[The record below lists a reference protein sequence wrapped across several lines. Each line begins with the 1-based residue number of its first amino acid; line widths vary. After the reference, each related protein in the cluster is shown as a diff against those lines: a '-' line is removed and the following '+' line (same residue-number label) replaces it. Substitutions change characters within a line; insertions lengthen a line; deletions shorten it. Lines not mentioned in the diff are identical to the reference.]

1 MKKMSRLFDDFR
13 QYLTKMQQYEHVT
26 NLLYW
31 DMKTKAPKLGLA
43 AHIEAMTYFSAENFA
58 LSTADELGHM
68 LDKLAEPQEY
78 DALDDTWQ
86 FIVRRMKRD
95 FERNRRIPAE
105 VFEAFVRAQGESGTA
120 WEEAK
125 NASDFSIYAPHLRKM
140 IEMRREIT
148 GYTDPD
154 KEIYNAMLD
163 EFEEGMDSATIDRLF
178 DDLKR
183 ELIPLVRKIVSKN
196 QPEDLRFHVY
206 SDPDA
211 QKKVQWMLLDYI
223 GFRRDAGAV
232 DETEHPFTT
241 SFSSKD
247 VRVTNHYHEYD
258 PLSAIFSAI
267 HEGGHGIFDQN
278 VNPDYDKTVAGSC
291 GYMGIHESQSRFYEN
306 ILGRNKNFWIPIYEK
321 LGELLPQ
328 FREISLDD
336 FYREINHV
344 QNSYIRTEAD
354 ELTYC
359 FHIILRYEMEQAIF
373 RDQVPVEA
381 LPALWNQKMKDYLQ
395 IVPENDSQGIL
406 QDVHWSD
413 ASFGYFPSYLL
424 GSIYDGMLLDTIGQE
439 LGSVDE
445 LLAAGRIS
453 EITRWLNEK
462 IHWYG
467 NTRKPKEVIEA
478 VCGREVSAEPL
489 IRYFKRKY
497 GEIYGVA

>member
-1 MKKMSRLFDDFR
+1 M
-13 QYLTKMQQYEHVT
+13 
-26 NLLYW
+26 
-31 DMKTKAPKLGLA
+31 
-43 AHIEAMTYFSAENFA
+43 
-58 LSTADELGHM
+58 
-68 LDKLAEPQEY
+68 
-78 DALDDTWQ
+78 
-86 FIVRRMKRD
+86 
-95 FERNRRIPAE
+95 
-105 VFEAFVRAQGESGTA
+105 
-120 WEEAK
+120 
-125 NASDFSIYAPHLRKM
+125 
-140 IEMRREIT
+140 
-148 GYTDPD
+148 
-154 KEIYNAMLD
+154 
-163 EFEEGMDSATIDRLF
+163 
-178 DDLKR
+178 
-183 ELIPLVRKIVSKN
+183 
-196 QPEDLRFHVY
+196 
-206 SDPDA
+206 
-211 QKKVQWMLLDYI
+211 
-223 GFRRDAGAV
+223 
-232 DETEHPFTT
+232 
-241 SFSSKD
+241 
-247 VRVTNHYHEYD
+247 
-258 PLSAIFSAI
+258 
-267 HEGGHGIFDQN
+267 
-278 VNPDYDKTVAGSC
+278 
-291 GYMGIHESQSRFYEN
+291 
-306 ILGRNKNFWIPIYEK
+306 
-321 LGELLPQ
+321 
-328 FREISLDD
+328 
-336 FYREINHV
+336 